1 MPVLRRPVEPA
12 AQYRPKNE
20 RCSMS
25 ELGHILTS
33 SAKLKDCLLHALSAP
48 RLASINVGFE

>member
-1 MPVLRRPVEPA
+1 
-12 AQYRPKNE
+12 
-20 RCSMS
+20 MS